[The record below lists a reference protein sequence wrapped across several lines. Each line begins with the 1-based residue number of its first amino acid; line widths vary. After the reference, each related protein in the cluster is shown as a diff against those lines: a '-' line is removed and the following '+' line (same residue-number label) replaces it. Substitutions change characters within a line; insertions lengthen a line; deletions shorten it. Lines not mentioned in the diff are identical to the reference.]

1 MQLTRFTD
9 LGLRIVTQ
17 LAETTV
23 NAADHPD
30 GSHPRTTTSSVSEAI
45 NASQTHVAKVV
56 SRLADMGVIRSSR
69 GRTGGILL
77 APDALDFSLGNLI
90 KELEGDEDIIDR
102 LRDGSVTMEPSCP
115 LTEALME
122 AQDAFFDVLNT
133 RTIRDIVPTNNSA
146 DSDSSASDAFD
157 PDEEM
162 PSGDHVD

>member
-9 LGLRIVTQ
+9 LGLRIVMQ
-17 LAETTV
+17 LGDTAV
-23 NAADHPD
+23 RAADGEE

-56 SRLADMGVIRSSR
+56 SRLADMGVIQSSR

-77 APDALDFSLGNLI
+77 APGALDFSLGDLI

-102 LRDGSVTMEPSCP
+102 LSSSTFTMKPTCP
-115 LTEALME
+115 LTKALVE

-133 RTIRDIVPTNNSA
+133 HTIRDIIHTDRVTAGTESE
-146 DSDSSASDAFD
+146 DTSESQGSSATD
-157 PDEEM
+157 
-162 PSGDHVD
+162 